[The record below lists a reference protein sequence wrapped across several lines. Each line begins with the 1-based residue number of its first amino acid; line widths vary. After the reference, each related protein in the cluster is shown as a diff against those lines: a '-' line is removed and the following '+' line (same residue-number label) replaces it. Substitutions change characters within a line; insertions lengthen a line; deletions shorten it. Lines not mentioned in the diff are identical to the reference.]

1 MPIKKT
7 QLYSSLWAAANQL
20 RGGMD
25 ASSYKD
31 YVLVILFV
39 KYVTD
44 KYKNEPYASFEI
56 PEGGSFDD
64 MIAAKG
70 KEDIGERIN
79 KIIAIL
85 AKANYLEGVIN
96 RTDFD
101 DSEKL
106 GGGKDKVDRL
116 SKLIAIFENPNLD
129 FSKNKSEGDDIL
141 GDVYEY
147 FMKNFATESG
157 KSKGQFYT
165 PAEVSRVMAQIIG
178 VEKAK
183 SADKT
188 AYDMTC
194 GSGSLLLKVA
204 SAAPV
209 PITLYG
215 QEKDIAVSVLAKM
228 NMILHGRADAEIKQG
243 NTLSAPYFK
252 NSDGT
257 LKTFDFCVA
266 NPPFSDK
273 AWMNGLDPANDE
285 FHRFDDGIPPAK
297 NGDYAFLLH
306 FIKSLKSTGKG
317 AIILPHGV
325 LFRGNAE
332 AQIRRNL
339 IKKGY
344 IKGVIGLPPNLF
356 FGTGIPAV
364 ILVIDKE
371 NASNRKGIFM
381 IDASK
386 GYKKDGSKNRLRER
400 DIHRITD
407 TFVNQKE
414 IEKYSRMVSLG
425 EIEKND
431 FNLNIPR
438 YIDTSAEEDLQDIYA
453 HLHGGI
459 PNADIER
466 FEEYWIKFPMLKQE
480 LFTANDN
487 IYSVLKQDKE
497 FIIDVINESKEVN
510 EFTARAREIFD
521 EFNAKNLNFLQS
533 INENTKA
540 KEFIKTLSNDLL
552 EAFKPVDLIDEYG
565 IYQQLMDY
573 WDDTMQDDV
582 YLIIENGWKAEP
594 YRVIEKNQKGKQ
606 VDKGWTCDLL
616 PKEIVIQEYFSDA
629 KKELE
634 DLENQKDDIARQMQE
649 MQEEHSGE
657 DGALEEVKN
666 DKGNITKSNL
676 AARIK
681 EIERNNAFKDEL
693 EILRQYLALLQKEA
707 DLKKSIKT
715 KGQEL
720 DNKLLEKYPE
730 FSEKEVKDL
739 VVNKKW
745 LKYLEDALN
754 DEINNIL
761 HNLTGRIKQLAERYA
776 EPLPNIEKEVKEYEH
791 KVSEHLKRMGVKL

>member
-317 AIILPHGV
+317 TIILPHGV

-453 HLHGGI
+453 HLHWGI